1 MPFDSPRACLMFN
14 GGMSIRCHMGTG
26 GGMDAIT
33 ILIMESW
40 IKLFPL
46 FLSSGYQAI
55 ILALTSSFGMNTIT
69 PNVFVFVSVLQA
81 LASFLFFFSS
91 TSKFQETQPASPQW
105 SIDRPIGVP
114 IDGRDSQQTNHY
126 SCTCAIICAIMGKL
140 TVLKK
145 NWSPQTRSTCFISDW
160 RSRYGFPNENC

>member
-1 MPFDSPRACLMFN
+1 
-14 GGMSIRCHMGTG
+14 
-26 GGMDAIT
+26 MDAIT

-69 PNVFVFVSVLQA
+69 SNVFVSVLQA

-91 TSKFQETQPASPQW
+91 TSKFQETQPASPQ
-105 SIDRPIGVP
+105 
-114 IDGRDSQQTNHY
+114 
-126 SCTCAIICAIMGKL
+126 
-140 TVLKK
+140 
-145 NWSPQTRSTCFISDW
+145 
-160 RSRYGFPNENC
+160 

>member
-1 MPFDSPRACLMFN
+1 
-14 GGMSIRCHMGTG
+14 
-26 GGMDAIT
+26 MDAIT

-69 PNVFVFVSVLQA
+69 PNVFVSVLQA

-91 TSKFQETQPASPQW
+91 TSKFQETQPASPQ
-105 SIDRPIGVP
+105 
-114 IDGRDSQQTNHY
+114 
-126 SCTCAIICAIMGKL
+126 
-140 TVLKK
+140 
-145 NWSPQTRSTCFISDW
+145 
-160 RSRYGFPNENC
+160 

>member
-1 MPFDSPRACLMFN
+1 M

-69 PNVFVFVSVLQA
+69 PNVFVSVLQA

-91 TSKFQETQPASPQW
+91 TSKFQETQPASPQ
-105 SIDRPIGVP
+105 
-114 IDGRDSQQTNHY
+114 
-126 SCTCAIICAIMGKL
+126 
-140 TVLKK
+140 
-145 NWSPQTRSTCFISDW
+145 
-160 RSRYGFPNENC
+160 